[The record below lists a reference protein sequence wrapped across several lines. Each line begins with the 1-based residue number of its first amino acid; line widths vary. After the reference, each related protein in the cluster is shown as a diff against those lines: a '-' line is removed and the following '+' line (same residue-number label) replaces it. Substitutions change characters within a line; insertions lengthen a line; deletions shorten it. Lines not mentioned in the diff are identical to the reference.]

1 MCRVLIVDDEE
12 IILEGLKRNIHWK
25 ENGFE
30 IVGQASNGEK
40 GLALVRELQPDI
52 IISDVRMPVLDGLDM
67 VEQVGLEYPWI
78 KTILLTGYDNFA
90 YAKRALNLKVTN
102 YVLKYNYK
110 EEILAAA
117 IQAREELKLEARLK
131 EQAKKGR
138 GLMERRM
145 IKDLINGRIG
155 DFRERLSLNNFEISF
170 VSDRFIVATLGFSPL
185 EGGRSSKETL
195 DLDEATIL
203 VQDLCERA
211 VENSG
216 NQVYCTEFQQNIV
229 VCFNLNI
236 GSEGEGLVY
245 GILADVLNG
254 VSAVYPLRG
263 WVGIGGLV
271 TGIENIKH
279 SYEESQTAL
288 EVARILNKQAIMRFT
303 ELNGNEHSSQVI
315 LNKIT
320 DYIENN
326 YFRKE
331 LSLNSISKEVYISP
345 AYISTLFKKSKGIN
359 LSEYIIKV
367 RLEKAVALL
376 KNTDLKSY
384 EIAEK
389 IGYTSAQYFS
399 VLFKKYFGCSP
410 TEYKNKIMQ

>member
-12 IILEGLKRNIHWK
+12 IILEGLKRNISWK

-40 GLALVRELQPDI
+40 GLVLVRELQPDI

-67 VEQVGLEYPWI
+67 VEKVGLEYPWI

-117 IQAREELKLEARLK
+117 IQAKEELEIEARLK
-131 EQAKKGR
+131 EQAQKGR
-138 GLMERRM
+138 GLMERRV
-145 IKDLINGRIG
+145 IKDLISGKLSDFQEGLSVNSFGIG
-155 DFRERLSLNNFEISF
+155 FG
-170 VSDRFIVATLGFSPL
+170 SDRFIVAAIDFMV
-185 EGGRSSKETL
+185 EKGRSSAEAL
-195 DLDEATIL
+195 DLDEATIMI
-203 VQDLCERA
+203 QDLCGQA
-211 VENSG
+211 VVNSG
-216 NQVYCTEFQQNIV
+216 NQVFCTGFHQNIA
-229 VCFNLNI
+229 VCFNLETEI
-236 GSEGEGLVY
+236 EGEDLVCE
-245 GILADVLNG
+245 ILEKVLKS
-254 VSAVYPLRG
+254 VSVAYHLQG

-271 TGIENIKH
+271 GGIENIKK
-279 SYEESQTAL
+279 SYKESQTAL
-288 EVARILNKQAIMRFT
+288 EVARILNKQTTMRFT
-303 ELNGNEHSSQVI
+303 ELNGNEHSYQVI

-320 DYIENN
+320 DYVEKN

-367 RLEKAVALL
+367 RLEKAVSLL

-399 VLFKKYFGCSP
+399 VLFKKHLGCSP
-410 TEYKNKIMQ
+410 TEYKNKIAH

>member
-12 IILEGLKRNIHWK
+12 IILEGLKRNIRWQ

-40 GLALVRELQPDI
+40 GLALVKELQPDI
-52 IISDVRMPVLDGLDM
+52 IISDVRMPALDGLDM
-67 VEQVGLEYPWI
+67 VEQVGLEYPRI

-117 IQAREELKLEARLK
+117 IQAKEELETEARLK
-131 EQAKKGR
+131 EQAQKGR
-138 GLMERRM
+138 GLMERRV
-145 IKDLINGRIG
+145 IKDLLSGKIS
-155 DFRERLSLNNFEISF
+155 DFQEGLSVNSFEMAF
-170 VSDRFIVATLGFSPL
+170 GSDRFIVASIVLSPAA
-185 EGGRSSKETL
+185 EGRSSAETW
-195 DLDEATIL
+195 DLDEATIM
-203 VQDLCERA
+203 VQDLCDQA
-211 VENSG
+211 VVNSG
-216 NQVYCTEFQQNIV
+216 NHIFCTEFHQTIA
-229 VCFNLNI
+229 VCFNLET
-236 GSEGEGLVY
+236 GSEGEDLV
-245 GILADVLNG
+245 GEILEKVLKS
-254 VSAVYPLRG
+254 VSAAYHLQG
-263 WVGIGGLV
+263 WAGIGGLV
-271 TGIENIKH
+271 RGIENIKQ
-279 SYEESQTAL
+279 SYEESQNAL
-288 EVARILNKQAIMRFT
+288 EVARILNKQTTMRFT
-303 ELNGNEHSSQVI
+303 ELNGNEHSYQVI

-320 DYIENN
+320 DYVEKN

-359 LSEYIIKV
+359 LSEYIINV
-367 RLEKAVALL
+367 RLEKAVSLL